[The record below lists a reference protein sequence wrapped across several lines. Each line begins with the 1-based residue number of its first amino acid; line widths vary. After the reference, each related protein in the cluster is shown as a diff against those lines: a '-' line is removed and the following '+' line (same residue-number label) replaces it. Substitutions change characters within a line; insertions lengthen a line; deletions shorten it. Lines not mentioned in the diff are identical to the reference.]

1 MHNRVE
7 QNMKQIY
14 ETLCG
19 ICGAAHVLVR
29 EPMSRHT
36 TFRTGGPADLLV
48 RGVVLE
54 IGKQMSD
61 VVIEG
66 TVITAGAGAMLSS
79 IASRAAAAELTG
91 MEFASGIPGSLGG
104 AVVMNAGAYG
114 GEMKD
119 ILQKVTVLTPDGTVQ
134 TLSVEELEL
143 SYRHSIIPEKGY
155 LVISAVLKLQPGNA
169 DEIQSIMDDLKE
181 KRVSKQPLEYPS
193 AGSTFKRPEGYFAGK
208 LIQDAG
214 LRGFRVIWCP
224 AGAGSKENWR
234 VLAGVGDGMEYVIV
248 TGMSGAGKST
258 ALKIMEDIG
267 YFCVDNFPIPL
278 LEKFVEFAD
287 SGETQY
293 QKIAFGL
300 DIRSGESLKYLDQ
313 IITNLR
319 MNGHMIRILFMDAS
333 DQVLVKRYKET
344 RRAHPL
350 AGTDRVE
357 KGIEQE
363 RRQISFLK
371 EMADYIIDTSQL
383 LTRELHAA
391 LGNIFLGKQ
400 EYDNIYVTV
409 LSFGFKYGIPSDAD
423 LVFDVRFLPNPYY
436 LEALRPKT
444 GNDPE
449 IQQFVLKAPEANIFL
464 DKLEDMIRFLI
475 PNYIREGKNQL
486 VIAIGCTG
494 GKHRSVTLTNAIY
507 QRLKKN
513 QKYGLRVEHRDID
526 KDAKRGK

>member
-1 MHNRVE
+1 
-7 QNMKQIY
+7 
-14 ETLCG
+14 
-19 ICGAAHVLVR
+19 
-29 EPMSRHT
+29 
-36 TFRTGGPADLLV
+36 
-48 RGVVLE
+48 
-54 IGKQMSD
+54 
-61 VVIEG
+61 
-66 TVITAGAGAMLSS
+66 
-79 IASRAAAAELTG
+79 
-91 MEFASGIPGSLGG
+91 
-104 AVVMNAGAYG
+104 
-114 GEMKD
+114 
-119 ILQKVTVLTPDGTVQ
+119 
-134 TLSVEELEL
+134 
-143 SYRHSIIPEKGY
+143 
-155 LVISAVLKLQPGNA
+155 
-169 DEIQSIMDDLKE
+169 
-181 KRVSKQPLEYPS
+181 
-193 AGSTFKRPEGYFAGK
+193 
-208 LIQDAG
+208 
-214 LRGFRVIWCP
+214 
-224 AGAGSKENWR
+224 
-234 VLAGVGDGMEYVIV
+234 MEYVIV

-423 LVFDVRFLPNPYY
+423 LVLDVRFLPNPYY